1 MFCCAFFG
9 PAHMGSI
16 NYIYNPIDAAMYN
29 AFAPIGWCAIFAWVI
44 VMHHTGNTNGKNNFI
59 GFRSIIFYYK
69 IINDNEFN
77 K

>member
-44 VMHHTGNTNGKNNFI
+44 VMHHKSHFL
-59 GFRSIIFYYK
+59 
-69 IINDNEFN
+69 
-77 K
+77 